1 MKKQELITL
10 LNNLHKVK
18 LDKAKYTVESLKT
31 AIQTG
36 KMPVMKDPI
45 KGKIAA
51 QWDQMT
57 TKQQN
62 EYKTGYY
69 KIKKSN
75 STKTKSTSSSS
86 KTALISQLNTI
97 HGVKLNK
104 AKYTVESLKTAIQTG
119 KMPVMKDPIK
129 GKIAAQW
136 DQMTHE
142 QRDKYI
148 KDYEKVQKVKK
159 AK

>member
-18 LDKAKYTVESLKT
+18 LD
-31 AIQTG
+31 
-36 KMPVMKDPI
+36 
-45 KGKIAA
+45 
-51 QWDQMT
+51 
-57 TKQQN
+57 
-62 EYKTGYY
+62 
-69 KIKKSN
+69 
-75 STKTKSTSSSS
+75 
-86 KTALISQLNTI
+86 
-97 HGVKLNK
+97 K